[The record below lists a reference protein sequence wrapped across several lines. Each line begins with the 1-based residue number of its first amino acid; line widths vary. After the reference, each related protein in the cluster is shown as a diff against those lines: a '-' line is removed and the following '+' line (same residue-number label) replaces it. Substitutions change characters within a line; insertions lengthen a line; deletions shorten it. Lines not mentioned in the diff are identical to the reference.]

1 MELHRNTRLNVDF
14 FSFCADT
21 LRHQLQIHIMKVL
34 IQITVLC
41 RSCAF
46 QDIGDKLDDRIHR
59 IHTEDTSC
67 VEASFVE
74 DKDTDTD
81 TFQAESFEDSN
92 TSVEVVA
99 MSSVG
104 SHFVYYSPKQA
115 IAFGIGLLGLIACD
129 SFIASEVSHFA
140 S

>member
-21 LRHQLQIHIMKVL
+21 LRHQLQIRIMKVL

-92 TSVEVVA
+92 TSVKVVA
-99 MSSVG
+99 MSAVG